1 MQNKLT
7 FLYDGGC
14 PLCKRETDF
23 LKGRDK
29 FGNMFNLNGMDF
41 DITLEVKHL

>member
-23 LKGRDK
+23 LKGRNKPLHVD
-29 FGNMFNLNGMDF
+29 G
-41 DITLEVKHL
+41 II